1 MEAPDNGLLTQ
12 EIICLYSLVLECARS
27 DLMMNDWDALF
38 TSMTIWIDVVKFV
51 SFSFRYWVWIDRLKS
66 PFAILKNLADYLYR
80 RLMSQEVG
88 FFARLYAA
96 ENARNYVLTLW
107 CFPLHLK
114 EQVQTLLSTGLH
126 RVCAQGGGNS
136 QKPLCKEDRMS
147 VSLSKAFTL
156 MQAENLD
163 NFLRWVY

>member
-1 MEAPDNGLLTQ
+1 
-12 EIICLYSLVLECARS
+12 
-27 DLMMNDWDALF
+27 
-38 TSMTIWIDVVKFV
+38 
-51 SFSFRYWVWIDRLKS
+51 
-66 PFAILKNLADYLYR
+66 
-80 RLMSQEVG
+80 MSQEVG

-156 MQAENLD
+156 MQGENLD